1 MKDRSELFNQLYE
14 RLRQLARGRIAREH
28 SANGDATS
36 LVNEAYLKLRSWS
49 HGFRNEQHFLA
60 TASAAMRQI
69 LVDRARARKSI
80 KRGEVEPFSV
90 SLDAPAQGAP
100 AVVDLLLLDETLQ
113 RLESFDAR
121 AGQIVQMRVFL
132 GLSEQEI
139 ATDLGISTRTVK
151 RDWLAAT
158 AWLKAEMGGGRGRCS
173 KRSQTIKPSSSGA
186 C

>member
-1 MKDRSELFNQLYE
+1 MKDRSLLFNQLYE

-28 SANGDATS
+28 GANGDATS

-49 HGFRNEQHFLA
+49 NGFQSEQHFLA

-69 LVDRARARKSI
+69 LVDRARARKSL
-80 KRGEVEPFSV
+80 KRSGEAEPFSV
-90 SLDAPAQGAP
+90 SLEAPAQGTQ
-100 AVVDLLLLDETLQ
+100 VVDLLLLDETLQ

-132 GLSEQEI
+132 GLNEQEI

-151 RDWLAAT
+151 RDWLAAA
-158 AWLKAEMGGGRGRCS
+158 AWLKAEMGVGRERCS
-173 KRSQTIKPSSSGA
+173 RRSQAAKPISPA
-186 C
+186 TY